1 MKKCICI
8 SVAACCMHM
17 LYADVYFNSKKFS
30 QSEKIDDI
38 VYIGHENATDGG
50 DPSNALVTVKSG
62 AAWTNTEQVTLGK
75 TAGTAQLTV
84 ESGASV
90 NFNTLLM
97 ADKYDTR
104 CRGILELQN
113 NAVVSVSG
121 ITAPGRT
128 NSKCYIHISN
138 GAVISN
144 VCGFVLGKSFNGN
157 ASLELEGGS
166 LFFDSTENAHE
177 ISMTVG
183 SMASKSG
190 GVISGYGFVGFHDAN
205 SIMNKYGEL
214 GREYWG
220 GFVLCGQVIADG
232 KGSERDLDF
241 SKMGLPHNTDSRNT
255 CGTNGYYAV
264 NKGRLL
270 LPRSLPR
277 KGNHICVGGFPSASD
292 AQEVNTFTYKFD
304 NATHKTTGKYV
315 ISELYATDREDIP
328 MGLPSG
334 SRFFKSS
341 VWRIGYFGAIGTARN
356 RELAPRHKV
365 DFETVNLRFHYDP
378 RLARIEDVDIIKV
391 YRYANA
397 ESGWICVGTAIPSSK
412 SPYIQTEDFGPSPD
426 LYNFGWFAIVGEKK
440 VGTVVV
446 VR

>member
-1 MKKCICI
+1 
-8 SVAACCMHM
+8 
-17 LYADVYFNSKKFS
+17 
-30 QSEKIDDI
+30 
-38 VYIGHENATDGG
+38 
-50 DPSNALVTVKSG
+50 
-62 AAWTNTEQVTLGK
+62 
-75 TAGTAQLTV
+75 
-84 ESGASV
+84 
-90 NFNTLLM
+90 
-97 ADKYDTR
+97 
-104 CRGILELQN
+104 
-113 NAVVSVSG
+113 
-121 ITAPGRT
+121 
-128 NSKCYIHISN
+128 
-138 GAVISN
+138 
-144 VCGFVLGKSFNGN
+144 
-157 ASLELEGGS
+157 
-166 LFFDSTENAHE
+166 
-177 ISMTVG
+177 MTVG
-183 SMASKSG
+183 SIASTSA
-190 GVISGYGFVGFHDAN
+190 GVISGYGFVGFDDAG

-220 GFVLCGQVIADG
+220 GFVLYGQVIADG

-241 SKMGLPHNTDSRNT
+241 SKMGVSTNTVSRNT

-304 NATHKTTGKYV
+304 QATHLKTGRYV

-341 VWRIGYFGAIGTARN
+341 VWRIGYFGSISTIRN
-356 RELAPRHKV
+356 HALASRHTNG
-365 DFETVNLRFHYDP
+365 FETVNLTFHYDP

-397 ESGWICVGTAIPSSK
+397 ESGWTCVGTANPSDSQ
-412 SPYIQTEDFGPSPD
+412 PYIQTEDFGPASE